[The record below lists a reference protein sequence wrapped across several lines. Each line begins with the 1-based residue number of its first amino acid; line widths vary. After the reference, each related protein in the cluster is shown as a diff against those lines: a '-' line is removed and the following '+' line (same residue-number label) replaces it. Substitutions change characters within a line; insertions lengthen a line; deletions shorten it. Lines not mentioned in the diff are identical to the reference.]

1 MSTISLEDSSQCSRK
16 ILTVGKVKPMPSFNS
31 FSRKSKATEAKTLLA
46 TWNSMRRSARQGYL
60 FEHEITD
67 EIAPKY
73 HQFIRRPIALH
84 TIRKTLESNEYP
96 SKDHF
101 KRDIYLMLY
110 NAMKY
115 NPRFHHV
122 HRSAK
127 HLFQLALP
135 LFNVLRLSLSLSL
148 SVHFPLSLS
157 LSLSLQ
163 HKTFKDKSSDGVR
176 HRCLRSPPIFRL
188 SNGNECRY

>member
-1 MSTISLEDSSQCSRK
+1 MRIS
-16 ILTVGKVKPMPSFNS
+16 F
-31 FSRKSKATEAKTLLA
+31 
-46 TWNSMRRSARQGYL
+46 RQGYL

-73 HQFIRRPIALH
+73 HQFIRRPIALD
-84 TIRKTLESNEYP
+84 TIRKNLESNVY
-96 SKDHF
+96 SNKDFF

-127 HLFQLALP
+127 VVFNSAQPLFQVNRCDRTIDVL
-135 LFNVLRLSLSLSL
+135 LFLRLASRAGN
-148 SVHFPLSLS
+148 
-157 LSLSLQ
+157 
-163 HKTFKDKSSDGVR
+163 SSTDRCESERLVR
-176 HRCLRSPPIFRL
+176 
-188 SNGNECRY
+188 GDDVE